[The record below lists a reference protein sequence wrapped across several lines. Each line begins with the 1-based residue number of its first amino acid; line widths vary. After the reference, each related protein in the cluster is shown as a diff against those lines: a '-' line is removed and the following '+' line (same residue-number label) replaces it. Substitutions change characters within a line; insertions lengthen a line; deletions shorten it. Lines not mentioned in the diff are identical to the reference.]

1 MGNNTYVGVKY
12 TEDCDNFPVSSKD
25 RFNLKYVPFSPIHVE
40 MNLYKLPKN
49 KSDKKQKL
57 AVLYTKFQFT
67 RGILIEGTTVL
78 PGQAAYYHSGFHNF
92 PLLKNMDEEKQL
104 LPFIT
109 HSSLRYTANMVSALI
124 FSWIKVLRPIFRMK
138 SFEQNLIVTSKLK
151 GKSSGNTFVFYLC
164 GTLVKHVTLSY
175 LDDVDEGWFL
185 IYDEKNKKK
194 AKKYA
199 VQAKIKQK
207 TRTDDLAMLG
217 SVNFVV
223 NAPKEFPTPV
233 VIMSQYI
240 VENMKTQVIA
250 IVIRNAFKKW
260 KENKQSKQKTN
271 KKDD

>member
-67 RGILIEGTTVL
+67 RGILIGGTTVV
-78 PGQAAYYHSGFHNF
+78 PGQASYYYHNIGQ
-92 PLLKNMDEEKQL
+92 MDPNAKQL
-104 LPFIT
+104 HT
-109 HSSLRYTANMVSALI
+109 VLRRVADLASVSV

-151 GKSSGNTFVFYLC
+151 GKSNGNTFVFYLC

-185 IYDEKNKKK
+185 VYDEENKKK
-194 AKKYA
+194 VKKYA
-199 VQAKIKQK
+199 VQAKIKQN
-207 TRTDDLAMLG
+207 TRTDDLAVLG